1 MATKLL
7 PRTTC
12 QDCGEKQ
19 MNHDEGKN
27 KPVQVIQISEDT
39 LRTIIQ
45 ESVEEFMSRM
55 GVSWNDPTEMQKDF
69 ATLREWR
76 ETVQSVK
83 RKTFVS
89 VVLIIISGLIGFIVL
104 GFKSSLHPGP

>member
-1 MATKLL
+1 MMHNE
-7 PRTTC
+7 
-12 QDCGEKQ
+12 DS
-19 MNHDEGKN
+19 H
-27 KPVQVIQISEDT
+27 KPVQVIQISEET

-55 GVSWNDPTEMQKDF
+55 GVSWDDPTEMQKDF

-83 RKTFVS
+83 RKSIAAVI
-89 VVLIIISGLIGFIVL
+89 LIIISGIIGFIVL